1 MEKISTSF
9 SKSETTIFSNFK
21 RILFKSFIIGM
32 FFNVLTIQN
41 SNATLY
47 IVSNCSQYGVG
58 SIDAAI
64 NSANGNVDLDTI
76 VFTCSTVSLSN
87 KLYINNPVVL
97 EGYKALAPACGPG
110 IRTQLTYTG
119 GGVAMQVNNTS
130 NVIIRGFVITGTGI
144 NVGIEVDNSTNCK
157 IEGNYIGITADGL
170 SLANID
176 IRNNAQAIWLQGGS
190 GHIIGGAT
198 CRERNVISNY
208 NMCVELKGSTN
219 NTVINNYLGVNYL
232 GTSPM
237 IDATYT
243 ALPYTVEYNSF
254 GIHNIDGSANT
265 KIYNNVIGSRRKYG
279 IFFDKTYANSQ
290 PGDNPIIRGNIVGI
304 GADSTTKMGNG
315 WAGIF
320 LHRVQKAI
328 IGGPLLA
335 DRNYSGNNGYL
346 PQGSWQTKGSGH
358 GIQLTELAGA
368 STIENNVA
376 GLSPDG
382 KTPMPNA
389 QDGISLLGASG
400 NTIKNNISEW
410 NTYGI
415 FLQGVTNY
423 ADSNLPIQDVCAN
436 NRITG
441 NIVKYNGYNAQNN
454 TEGGGI
460 ALQFSSYNNMVG
472 VDSIGLGNLV
482 DSNLTGITLRNDRIT
497 STSPALLSYGAW
509 NNKIYN
515 NTVTR
520 STATADITSMKY
532 KEMVGVGIVIHGN
545 GSDNNFIGGSQPL
558 QANTISQNASNGIY
572 IETGVK
578 NWVFPQ
584 NAITCNGG
592 PTGAQGIKLAK
603 RPAGT
608 AAEVFG
614 NNNFGS
620 SAPFARRVTV
630 NTPNTGA
637 VDASDSTGVNY
648 LYKGYA
654 PANSRVYIYLA
665 DACATCGTPGSNGL
679 FKQGK
684 TLIDSVLTNG
694 SGIWQYSLAKPV
706 GNGIVVYA
714 AETSGTHRNTSE
726 FSQCFT
732 PLCIPPSAAVV
743 TPANPAIA
751 CKGTSVTLSASP
763 VKNYIYTWYEGT
775 TIVSGPTANGTNY
788 AATLSGSYSV
798 RIADPSNPG
807 SSICYL
813 NSSPV
818 TVTFNEGSHGGFATA
833 ALSPICQNNSTTISI
848 SGYKGSTIQW
858 QQSADSSHWTNVVIG
873 SGKTSASYT
882 TPKMSVTTFY
892 RALVT
897 NGPCKADSSNNATI
911 VVFPNPAFRLRTDTI
926 ICQGTTLSLS
936 APSGFK
942 KYIWSNG
949 AVDQTI
955 TVNAEGIFWL
965 KAETTS
971 GCPVVDTV
979 IIGPCNILK
988 IYNVISPNNDP
999 YNQYF
1004 VIQGN
1009 QRNSQ
1014 LQIFNRWGTRVY
1026 NNDNYDNSWDGEGL
1040 SDGIY
1045 YYIYKRPNDNE
1056 AKSGWVEIIDK

>member
-1 MEKISTSF
+1 MQKFSTSY
-9 SKSETTIFSNFK
+9 SKLKVTIFTNSK
-21 RILFKSFIIGM
+21 RLFKSFFIGLL
-32 FFNVLTIQN
+32 FNLIVFQN
-41 SNATLY
+41 SNATIY
-47 IVSNCSQYGVG
+47 IVSNCLSQYGVG
-58 SIDAAI
+58 SIDDAI
-64 NSANGNVDLDTI
+64 NLANSNVNLDTI
-76 VFTCSTVSLSN
+76 VFTCNTINLSN

-97 EGYKALAPACGPG
+97 EGYKALSPACGPD

-119 GGVAMQVNNTS
+119 GGVAIQVNNTS
-130 NVIIRGFVITGTGI
+130 NVTIRGFVITGTGI

-190 GHIIGGAT
+190 GHTIGGAT

-208 NMCVELKGSTN
+208 NMCIELKGSSN
-219 NTVINNYLGVNYL
+219 NTLINNYLGVDYL
-232 GTSPM
+232 GSSPM

-254 GIHNIDGSANT
+254 GIHIIDGSANA

-279 IFFDKTYANSQ
+279 IFFDKTYSNSQ

-304 GADSTTKMGNG
+304 GADNTTKIGNG
-315 WAGIF
+315 WVGIF
-320 LHRVQKAI
+320 LQRVQKAT
-328 IGGPLLA
+328 IGGPLLK

-346 PQGSWQTKGSGH
+346 PQGIWETKGFGH
-358 GIQLTELAGA
+358 GIQLTELAGS
-368 STIENNVA
+368 STIENNVT
-376 GLSPDG
+376 GVSPDG

-389 QDGISLLGASG
+389 QDGISLLGSSG
-400 NTIKNNISEW
+400 NTIKNNISKW

-423 ADSNLPIQDVCAN
+423 GNSNLPIQDVCAN

-441 NIVKYNGYNAQNN
+441 NTIKFNGYNPQNN

-460 ALQFSSYNNMVG
+460 GLQFSSYNNMVG
-472 VDSIGLGNLV
+472 VDSTGLGNLV

-497 STSPALLSYGAW
+497 STSPALLTYGAW
-509 NNKIYN
+509 SNKIYN
-515 NTVTR
+515 NTITR
-520 STATADITSMKY
+520 STSAAVITSMKY
-532 KEMVGVGIVIHGN
+532 KEMLGVGIVIHGN

-558 QANTISQNASNGIY
+558 QANTITQNASNGIY

-584 NAITCNGG
+584 NLITCNGG
-592 PTGAQGIKLAK
+592 TAGAQGIKLAK
-603 RPAGT
+603 RPGGNT
-608 AAEVFG
+608 AEIIG
-614 NNNFGS
+614 NDNFGS
-620 SAPFARRVTV
+620 TSPFAGRVTV

-637 VDASDSTGVNY
+637 VDASDSIGANY

-665 DACATCGTPGSNGL
+665 DACATCGTAGSNGL
-679 FKQGK
+679 FKQGQ
-684 TLIDSVLTNG
+684 TLKDSVFANG

-714 AETSGTHRNTSE
+714 AETSGANRNTSE

-732 PLCIPPSAAVV
+732 PLCIPPSSAII
-743 TPANPAIA
+743 TPANPAIV
-751 CKGTSVTLSASP
+751 CKGTNVTLTASP
-763 VKNYIYTWYEGT
+763 VKNYIYTWYKGT
-775 TIVSGPTANGTNY
+775 SIVSGPTKNGTTY
-788 AATLSGSYSV
+788 EATTSGSYSV
-798 RIADPSNPG
+798 RIGDPSNPG
-807 SSICYL
+807 DPLCSL
-813 NSSPV
+813 ASSPV
-818 TVTFNEGSHGGFATA
+818 ILTVSESSVGGVATA
-833 ALSPICQNNSTTISI
+833 AQSPICPNNSTAISI
-848 SGYKGSTIQW
+848 SGYKGNTIQW
-858 QQSADSSHWTNVVIG
+858 QQSADSSNWTNVAIG
-873 SGKTSASYT
+873 SENATAIYT
-882 TPKMSVTTFY
+882 TPKINLTTYY
-892 RALVT
+892 RALIT
-897 NGPCKADSSNNATI
+897 NGPCKADSSKNAT
-911 VVFPNPAFRLRTDTI
+911 VVVLPVPAFKLQADTI
-926 ICQGTTLSLS
+926 ICEGTTLSLS
-936 APSGFK
+936 APAGFQ

-949 AVDQTI
+949 SVDKTIAVIADGT
-955 TVNAEGIFWL
+955 FWL

-971 GCPVVDTV
+971 GCPVADTV

-988 IYNVISPNNDP
+988 IYNIISPNNDP

-1009 QRNSQ
+1009 QPNSQ

-1026 NNDNYDNSWDGEGL
+1026 NKDNYDNSWDGEGL

-1045 YYIYKRPNDNE
+1045 YYIYKRPNDKE
-1056 AKSGWVEIIDK
+1056 AKSGWVEIVGK